1 MVCGRK
7 KACTHLLL
15 LLLGFGLLALLAEPV
30 LRLLEL
36 PLTRALL
43 LCRRPLPLG
52 LLALPF
58 GPLALL
64 PCSVFELGLPKL
76 FELLLAFA
84 LLPGGFRLPFLGLGL
99 GLLLLHLLLAV
110 PLQSL
115 LFLFLL
121 GFACPS
127 PVLVQGPLLARRP
140 WRRDAPRWL
149 RLRLRLWF
157 RLRLRF
163 RLRLWLRLGL

>member
-1 MVCGRK
+1 MEGPE
-7 KACTHLLL
+7 AGTHLLL

-52 LLALPF
+52 
-58 GPLALL
+58 PLALL
-64 PCSVFELGLPKL
+64 PFGVFALGLPKQ
-76 FELLLAFA
+76 
-84 LLPGGFRLPFLGLGL
+84 FRLPLLGLGLGL

-115 LFLFLL
+115 LSLFLL

-149 RLRLRLWF
+149 RLRLRL
-157 RLRLRF
+157 RF